1 MRNLLR
7 SVKVCAAIIAAAA
20 VLASATVPSS
30 AATGSVRIRATK
42 VGFIIGVGGGEGVLH
57 FRGRNY
63 PFRVSGISAGTIGV
77 ARSDLVGTAFHLR
90 TAADIEGSY
99 SAAGAGLAVA
109 GGGTTARLRNANGV
123 VLELRGVQVGF
134 AASLNVGGVT
144 ISLAP

>member
-7 SVKVCAAIIAAAA
+7 SVKLCVTVVAAAA
-20 VLASATVPSS
+20 MLASATLPSS
-30 AATGSVRIRATK
+30 AATGTVRIRAAK

-63 PFRVSGISAGTIGV
+63 PLRVSGISAGTIGV
-77 ARSDLVGTAFHLR
+77 ARSDLIGTAFHLR

-99 SAAGAGLAVA
+99 SAVGAGLAVA

-123 VLELRGVQVGF
+123 ILELRGVQVGF
-134 AASLNVGGVT
+134 AASLGVGGVT
-144 ISLAP
+144 ISLAQ